1 MSEKK
6 GPFDAT
12 IKELEEN
19 VFAVTNFLQGCD
31 ENNHFPEFIVSQK
44 KRLLELQLAIHVL
57 KAAGRVD
64 KAHCLDKLDFLRR
77 MAREDRAGFVRY
89 REDGLAIFPTAQI
102 RALLESLPDKEQK

>member
-57 KAAGRVD
+57 KAARI
-64 KAHCLDKLDFLRR
+64 LETF
-77 MAREDRAGFVRY
+77 
-89 REDGLAIFPTAQI
+89 
-102 RALLESLPDKEQK
+102 LESLPGKED